1 MADPINHD
9 ASSTVATVGS
19 KAVKW
24 GLLGAIASFAIPALV
39 IGAPLFLA
47 GAAIGGVMGSILGVL
62 GIVGG
67 VGAGV
72 AGAAYG
78 GTASIIGGSLLG
90 VAKGGEQISKENAA
104 YRNRGQRHHN
114 TMTKAFNDGEIKGI
128 QEGYQIARTDMEPL
142 AQKREQVAFQKGQE
156 YVVHQIQEHMQA
168 QQTQTVTQPGEEG
181 KPGKFAGKL
190 ALKCESKAEAI
201 IQQREADAMAPKQLS

>member
-1 MADPINHD
+1 MADPIHHD
-9 ASSTVATVGS
+9 GASTVATVGS

-47 GAAIGGVMGSILGVL
+47 GAAIGGVIGSILGGL

-67 VGAGV
+67 LGAGI

-78 GTASIIGGSLLG
+78 GTASMIGGSLLG
-90 VAKGGEQISKENAA
+90 VAKGGDQISKENAA
-104 YRNRGQRHHN
+104 YRNRGRKN
-114 TMTKAFNDGEIKGI
+114 ENSVVKAFNDGEIKGI
-128 QEGYQIARTDMEPL
+128 QEGYQIARTDMEPMT
-142 AQKREQVAFQKGQE
+142 QKREQVAFQKGQE
-156 YVVHQIQEHMQA
+156 FVVHQIQEHMQA
-168 QQTQTVTQPGEEG
+168 QEAGAVPGAEKD
-181 KPGKFAGKL
+181 KPGKFAGKV

-201 IQQREADAMAPKQLS
+201 IQQREADAMAPKQLG